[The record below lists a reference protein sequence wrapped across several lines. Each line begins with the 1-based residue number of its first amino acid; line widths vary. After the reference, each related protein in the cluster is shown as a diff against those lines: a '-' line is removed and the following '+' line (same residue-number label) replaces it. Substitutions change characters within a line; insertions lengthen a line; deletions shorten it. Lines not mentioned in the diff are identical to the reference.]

1 MYKILVMF
9 MVFTVSS
16 VSAMEKSG
24 DHGHGSHNDESHQ
37 HSADESVNGSDTA
50 FPEKMF
56 SEFTSDLM
64 NVQIAIVDVSG
75 MVCDFCARGIEKGLY
90 TDDAVKKVGVSLEL
104 GKVLIAYS
112 LSKKS

>member
-16 VSAMEKSG
+16 VSAMEKSDG
-24 DHGHGSHNDESHQ
+24 HGHGSHNDESHQ

-56 SEFTSDLM
+56 SEFTSDLA
-64 NVQIAIVDVSG
+64 NVQIVIVDVNG
-75 MVCDFCARGIEKGLY
+75 MVCDFCARGIEL
-90 TDDAVKKVGVSLEL
+90 SL
-104 GKVLIAYS
+104 IHI
-112 LSKKS
+112 